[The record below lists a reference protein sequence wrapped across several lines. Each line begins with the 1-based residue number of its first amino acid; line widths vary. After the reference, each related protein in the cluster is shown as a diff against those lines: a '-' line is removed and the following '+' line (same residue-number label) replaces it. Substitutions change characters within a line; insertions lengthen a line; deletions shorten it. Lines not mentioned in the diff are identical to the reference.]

1 MKWTLLHKLNC
12 PVDVPLVIHNLDT
25 CMSRKNV
32 SNSLLDVLACS
43 IAVSFFSLFVF
54 PPPTPPPPRAPQN
67 AAQLLNI
74 LSKTIFQNHLIRYI
88 CFKFGQYCWNNNIR
102 NNDNNE
108 DNMIMVFIIRKTY
121 VMSAINNTTHWSTPQ
136 NVVYTIFQWQIDY

>member
-1 MKWTLLHKLNC
+1 MKWTLLHKLVC

-54 PPPTPPPPRAPQN
+54 PPPGSSKCSTTLKYTQQN
-67 AAQLLNI
+67 YFPESSYKIYMLQV
-74 LSKTIFQNHLIRYI
+74 
-88 CFKFGQYCWNNNIR
+88 C
-102 NNDNNE
+102 
-108 DNMIMVFIIRKTY
+108 
-121 VMSAINNTTHWSTPQ
+121 
-136 NVVYTIFQWQIDY
+136 